1 MSLDAIIAKI
11 NADADE
17 RISKIEAKAQDEIDA
32 VNASI
37 SKKLDGTVE
46 RIEQQGEDKAARTGE
61 RLVSLAELAA
71 RKGLL
76 AARQQVLD
84 KLFED
89 ANAEL
94 AVLDKVKYQQVF
106 GSLLSGSGLSGSFE
120 VITSASEAKWL
131 TKKLLSS
138 TKDMEL
144 TLSTE
149 HRDLGGGFVLRHGR
163 TELNFTFSALA
174 RSVRPELERE
184 LLTAL
189 QIAD

>member
-32 VNASI
+32 LNASI

-46 RIEQQGEDKAARTGE
+46 RIEQQGKDKAARTEE

-89 ANAEL
+89 ANSEL
-94 AVLDKVKYQQVF
+94 AALSKSDYQQVF

-120 VITSASEAKWL
+120 VVTSKSEAAWL

-138 TKDMEL
+138 IKGVEL
-144 TLSTE
+144 TLAKE
-149 HRDLGGGFVLRHGR
+149 NKDFGGGFVLSHGR

-174 RSVRPELERE
+174 RSVRPEMELE

-189 QIAD
+189 KIAE

>member
-17 RISKIEAKAQDEIDA
+17 RVAKIEAQAQGEIDA
-32 VNASI
+32 FDADI
-37 SKKLDGTVE
+37 SKKLGGTVE
-46 RIEQQGEDKAARTGE
+46 RIEQRGKDKAARTEE
-61 RLVSLAELAA
+61 RLVSLAELAS

-84 KLFED
+84 KLFEE
-89 ANAEL
+89 ANAEMAAL
-94 AVLDKVKYQQVF
+94 EKSDYQKAF
-106 GSLLSGSGLSGSFE
+106 GSLLSGAGLSGSFE
-120 VITSASEAKWL
+120 VLTSEREAKWL

-138 TKDMEL
+138 VKGVELSLSEENKDF
-144 TLSTE
+144 
-149 HRDLGGGFVLRHGR
+149 GGGFVLRHGR

-189 QIAD
+189 KIAD